1 MDENIIN
8 VEETQP
14 VEAERTFTQAQ
25 LDAIVSREKAKAV
38 KGLFSAEDMAAKE
51 TSITTLTAER
61 DTARNDLAK
70 AQAEIAGMKQEKFLL
85 GKGVSADD
93 VDYYAYKIGKLV
105 TDEKTFEQAAE
116 EFFKENPVQVVRMRT
131 GGSLS
136 GGVAPQATTNDK
148 MNAFIRGK

>member
-116 EFFKENPVQVVRMRT
+116 EFFKENPVQVVRMST